1 MESQEKRSTYGSSV
15 RTIEFFKFY
24 STSSS
29 IISFSLYGCWNVYTI
44 PAITRLQTTIIVFW
58 HDFHNVCADMM
69 WQGRK
74 ACAGSRN
81 RDVLMMVVFQKH
93 QRKVNETGSP

>member
-1 MESQEKRSTYGSSV
+1 
-15 RTIEFFKFY
+15 
-24 STSSS
+24 
-29 IISFSLYGCWNVYTI
+29 
-44 PAITRLQTTIIVFW
+44 LQTTIIVFW

-74 ACAGSRN
+74 ACAGYRN